1 MIVLKNNVEMRT
13 IKLTRPN
20 EKYNKDVN
28 YKIKNSKGITI
39 DTIANNTTIELLV
52 QDDIEFF
59 EVKMLWCGS
68 NKIQLVKTQFE
79 AEFIIT
85 GNKYFNKILPLSG
98 AFFGLITIFTTI
110 NIISRSIGIAIV
122 TLSIFYIF
130 LCLTILKDK
139 WLNYEEVL

>member
-28 YKIKNSKGITI
+28 YKIKNSKGIII
-39 DTIANNTTIELLV
+39 DTIANNTTIELSV

-79 AEFIIT
+79 FEFIIT

-98 AFFGLITIFTTI
+98 AFFGLITTFTTI
-110 NIISRSIGIAIV
+110 NIISRSIGIAII